1 MYSLMTALRWNLLS
15 PMVPRLILIAFT
27 IGQPLCLR
35 RFLDYLQGDEGNVN
49 VGYGMIGAYFLI
61 YFGIAVR
68 HSSNAKDGIHIDIS
82 KLDIFRILLV
92 LMVSIPSIDAQHV
105 DNRDFRENSP
115 S

>member
-1 MYSLMTALRWNLLS
+1 MKALGWDLLS
-15 PMVPRLILIAFT
+15 PIVPRLILIAFT

-35 RFLDYLQGDEGNVN
+35 RFLDYLQGDDDNVN

-68 HSSNAKDGIHIDIS
+68 HSSDKCDGFHIDIS

-92 LMVSIPSIDAQHV
+92 LMVSIPGNVAQHV
-105 DNRDFRENSP
+105 DNCDLRKNPP

>member
-1 MYSLMTALRWNLLS
+1 MYSLTTALRWDLLS
-15 PMVPRLILIAFT
+15 PVVPRLVLIAFT

-68 HSSNAKDGIHIDIS
+68 HSNDVYDGIHADIS

-92 LMVSIPSIDAQHV
+92 LMVSIPGIDAQHV
-105 DNRDFRENSP
+105 DNCDLRENPP